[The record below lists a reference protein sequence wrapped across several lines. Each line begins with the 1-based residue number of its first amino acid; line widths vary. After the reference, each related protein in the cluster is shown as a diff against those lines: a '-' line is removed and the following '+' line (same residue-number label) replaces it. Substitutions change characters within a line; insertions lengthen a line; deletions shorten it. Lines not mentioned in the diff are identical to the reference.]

1 MIDSILY
8 WNQVALDAAKTDFSS
23 NSPDDKPNPQQNGPT
38 YLARALAIIHL
49 AMHDAYM
56 GIKGTGSPKTYLT
69 YTSSPGTTDL
79 QAAQAAVAAA
89 ACVTLIAMF
98 DRQKEMFLKKHS
110 EFMIMLALSDGDP
123 KISKGLAWG
132 HLVAA
137 KILEDRKNDG
147 SDSPKDLYASN
158 DLYVPSAEPYRHRPD
173 PLTPKQ
179 GFLGPLWGNVKPFGF
194 NNLKTSITLLPN
206 PESLPEYT
214 ADFNEVLVKGVN
226 QGGTRTQSETRIGL
240 FWAYDGAR
248 NIGVP
253 PRLYNQ
259 VIRAIVEKKGDVKE
273 KENARLFAMVNVA
286 MADAGIQAWHEKYTH
301 NLWRPVVGIREADK
315 GWGPTGKGDNQT
327 GTHGDPYWQPLGA
340 PRTNSSGASSFTPGF
355 PAYPSG
361 HATFG
366 TAALRIAQ
374 KELGNLPGNFAF
386 QFVSDEFNGENI
398 GATGV
403 RPKYTANLTIDDAV
417 LENIESRVFLGVHWR
432 FDGLKGEEI
441 GKEIANGIAASFPAK
456 A

>member
-8 WNQVALDAAKTDFSS
+8 WNQVSLDAAKTDFSF
-23 NSPDDKPNPQQNGPT
+23 PDVPNLTDDQRPQQPGPT
-38 YLARALAIIHL
+38 YLARALAVVHL

-56 GIKGTGSPKTYLT
+56 GIKGTSSPKTYLT
-69 YTSSPGTTDL
+69 YPSTPGTTDL

-98 DRQKEMFLKKHS
+98 SRQKNTFLAKHS
-110 EFMIMLALSDGDP
+110 EFMVMLALADGDP

-132 HLVAA
+132 HLVAEKMLA
-137 KILEDRKNDG
+137 DRKNDG
-147 SDSPKDLYASN
+147 ADASN
-158 DLYVPSAEPYRHRPD
+158 DFYAPSSEPYRHRPD

-194 NNLKTSITLLPN
+194 VNIRTSIAPLPD
-206 PESLPEYT
+206 PVPLPEYT
-214 ADFNEVLVKGVN
+214 ADFNEVYNKGVD
-226 QGGTRTQSETRIGL
+226 QGSTRTLDETRIGL

-259 VIRAIVEKKGDVKE
+259 VVRAIVAEKGGVSE

-301 NLWRPVVGIREADK
+301 NLWRPVVGIREADA
-315 GWGPTGKGDNQT
+315 GWGPTGKGDNQA
-327 GTHGDPYWQPLGA
+327 GTHGDPYWQALGA
-340 PRTNSSGASSFTPGF
+340 PRTNSSGAPSFTPNF

-366 TAALRIAQ
+366 TAALRITQAV
-374 KELGNLPGNFAF
+374 LNLQGSFAF
-386 QFVSDEFNGENI
+386 KFVSDELNGENI

-403 RPKYTANLTIDDAV
+403 RPKYIADLTIDSAV
-417 LENIESRVFLGVHWR
+417 EENILSRVYLGVHWQ
-432 FDGLKGEEI
+432 FDGRKGEDI
-441 GKEIANGIAASFPAK
+441 GNVIASNIAGVFPAK

>member
-1 MIDSILY
+1 MIDSILF
-8 WNQVALDAAKTDFSS
+8 WNQVALDAAKTDFSF
-23 NSPDDKPNPQQNGPT
+23 PDIPVLSDDQKPQQPGPT
-38 YLARALAIIHL
+38 YLARALAIVHL

-89 ACVTLIAMF
+89 ACVTLIALF
-98 DRQKEMFLKKHS
+98 SRQKNTFLTKHG
-110 EFMIMLALSDGDP
+110 EFMVMLPDSDP
-123 KISKGLAWG
+123 KISQGLAWG
-132 HLVAA
+132 HLVADA
-137 KILEDRKNDG
+137 MLKDRKAEDDG
-147 SDSPKDLYASN
+147 SDASN
-158 DLYVPSAEPYRHRPD
+158 DFYAPSSEPYRHRPD

-194 NNLKTSITLLPN
+194 NDLKGSITPLPD
-206 PESLPEYT
+206 PVSLPEYT
-214 ADFNEVLVKGVN
+214 ADFDEVKVKGVS
-226 QGGTRTQSETRIGL
+226 QGGTRTQDETRIGL

-259 VIRAIVEKKGDVKE
+259 VIRAIVAKKGGVTE
-273 KENARLFAMVNVA
+273 KENAKLFAMVNVA
-286 MADAGIQAWHEKYTH
+286 MADAGIQAWHEKYKH

-315 GWGPTGKGDNQT
+315 GWGPTGKGDNQA

-340 PRTNSSGASSFTPGF
+340 PRTNSSGAPAFSPNF

-366 TAALRIAQ
+366 TAALRVTQ
-374 KELGNLPGNFAF
+374 MELGLPGDFAF
-386 QFVSDEFNGENI
+386 KFVSDELNGENI

-403 RPKYTANLTIDDAV
+403 RPKYMADLTIDKAV
-417 LENIESRVFLGVHWR
+417 EENILSRVYLGVHWK
-432 FDGLKGEEI
+432 FDGLKGEQI
-441 GKEIANGIAASFPAK
+441 GEEIATNIKAAFPAK